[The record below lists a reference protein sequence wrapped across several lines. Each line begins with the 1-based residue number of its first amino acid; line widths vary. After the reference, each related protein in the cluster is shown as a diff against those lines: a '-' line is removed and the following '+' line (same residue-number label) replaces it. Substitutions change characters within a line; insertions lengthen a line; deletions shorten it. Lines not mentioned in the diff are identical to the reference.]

1 LPGIVELDLAPHSTT
16 ISADLR
22 VVTGQRARIV
32 GSTRSSVTFS
42 HAIVVANGGT
52 LTLDGGGSVTF
63 SGGVTVE
70 TGGTLTLNS
79 PLTVVGSVHIVAG
92 QHSRIVVSTG
102 NTVTFSGTVTVSGAL
117 TLSGGGSVA
126 FSGGVTVETGGTLT
140 LNSPLMVVINVQLLA
155 TLANAAGHVTFASGG
170 VTLADAHGATL
181 GTAAGAFPGDVQL
194 THLSTAGQSTFHAT
208 GASATVSRD
217 AHGAMTSSRL
227 AGVFTSTS
235 GPCALASQGR
245 CVQRGSYR
253 NGEHC
258 SIDVAWG
265 GTLGP
270 CPRFNTEACC
280 DHLTIDGHNYDGTS
294 CPQGVNVASGST
306 ITWHTD
312 GSDTS
317 SGWEICFRAN

>member
-1 LPGIVELDLAPHSTT
+1 VQGGLIYHGPDGTAWAGAIGSGLPGIVELDLAPHSTT

-42 HAIVVANGGT
+42 HTIVVANGGT

-79 PLTVVGSVHIVAG
+79 PLTMVGSVAVLA
-92 QHSRIVVSTG
+92 
-102 NTVTFSGTVTVSGAL
+102 A
-117 TLSGGGSVA
+117 SVL
-126 FSGGVTVETGGTLT
+126 GD
-140 LNSPLMVVINVQLLA
+140 LA
-155 TLANAAGHVTFASGG
+155 TSAGHVTFASGG
-170 VTLADAHGATL
+170 VTLADTHGATL
-181 GTAAGAFPGDVQL
+181 GMAAGAFPGDVQL

-294 CPQGVNVASGST
+294 CHQGVNVASGST